1 VQYIGAKYKYSD
13 YINIVPMKVM
23 RSENAEESAD
33 WLKEMRRGYLRIVVL
48 TLLSR
53 KPHHGYEIMKEIKE
67 RTGGFW
73 RPTAGGIYPILQSLE
88 ESGYI
93 EGEWDA
99 RQRRKRKTYHITETG
114 RPVLQQALA
123 RQNQIADSM
132 SDLFREFMKDVLDVK
147 SAARPP
153 MPNLFSAFLEEKKER
168 PDDAVAVL
176 EGKRGQIE
184 EVIEN
189 LQNDLHLINRRL
201 ARMEPKKKRTSRGR
215 LK

>member
-1 VQYIGAKYKYSD
+1 MRTENEEAGA
-13 YINIVPMKVM
+13 NWV
-23 RSENAEESAD
+23 
-33 WLKEMRRGYLRIVVL
+33 KEMRRGYLRIAVL

-53 KPHHGYEIMKEIKE
+53 KPRHGYEIMKEIKE
-67 RTGGFW
+67 RSGGFW

-88 ESGYI
+88 ESGYV

-99 RQRRKRKTYHITETG
+99 GQRRKRKTYRITEMG
-114 RPVLQQALA
+114 KPVLQQALA

-153 MPNLFSAFLEEKKER
+153 VPNLFSTFLEEKKER
-168 PDDAVAVL
+168 PEDTVNL
-176 EGKRGQIE
+176 LKRKRGHIE

-189 LQNDLHLINRRL
+189 LQNELHVINRRL
-201 ARMEPKKKRTSRGR
+201 ARMEPQKKRTSHSG

>member
-1 VQYIGAKYKYSD
+1 
-13 YINIVPMKVM
+13 M
-23 RSENAEESAD
+23 RTENEEESAD
-33 WLKEMRRGYLRIVVL
+33 WFKEMRRGYLRIAVL

-53 KPHHGYEIMKEIKE
+53 KPRHGYEIMKEIRE

-88 ESGYI
+88 ESGYV

-99 RQRRKRKTYHITETG
+99 RQRRKRKTYRITETG

-132 SDLFREFMKDVLDVK
+132 GDLFREFMKDVLDVK

-153 MPNLFSAFLEEKKER
+153 VPNFFSVFLEEKRER
-168 PDDAVAVL
+168 PEDAVGVL
-176 EGKRGQIE
+176 ERKRGEIE

-189 LQNDLHLINRRL
+189 LQNELHVINRRL
-201 ARMEPKKKRTSRGR
+201 ARMETQKKRTSRR
-215 LK
+215 RSN

>member
-1 VQYIGAKYKYSD
+1 MQT
-13 YINIVPMKVM
+13 
-23 RSENAEESAD
+23 ENEEAAD
-33 WLKEMRRGYLRIVVL
+33 WLKEMRRGYLRIAVL

-53 KPHHGYEIMKEIKE
+53 KPRHGYEIMKEIKE

-93 EGEWDA
+93 EGEWDV
-99 RQRRKRKTYHITETG
+99 RQRRRRKTYRITEMG
-114 RPVLQQALA
+114 RPVLQQALT

-132 SDLFREFMKDVLDVK
+132 GDLFKEFMKDVLDVK

-153 MPNLFSAFLEEKKER
+153 VPNLFSAFLEERKER
-168 PDDAVAVL
+168 REDVVSVL
-176 EGKRGQIE
+176 ERKRGHIE
-184 EVIEN
+184 DVIEN
-189 LQNDLHLINRRL
+189 LQNELRVIDRRL
-201 ARMEPKKKRTSRGR
+201 ARIESRKTSRGR

>member
-1 VQYIGAKYKYSD
+1 
-13 YINIVPMKVM
+13 M
-23 RSENAEESAD
+23 RTEKEEEAAD
-33 WLKEMRRGYLRIVVL
+33 WLKEMRRGYLRIAVL

-53 KPHHGYEIMKEIKE
+53 KPRHGYEIMKEIKE

-88 ESGYI
+88 ESGYV

-99 RQRRKRKTYHITETG
+99 RKRRKRKTYRITDTG

-123 RQNQIADSM
+123 RHNQIADSM
-132 SDLFREFMKDVLDVK
+132 GNLFREFVKDVLDVK

-153 MPNLFSAFLEEKKER
+153 VPNLFSAFLEEKKER
-168 PDDAVAVL
+168 PEDAVAVL
-176 EGKRGQIE
+176 KRKRGEIE
-184 EVIEN
+184 EVIEHS
-189 LQNDLHLINRRL
+189 QNELHVINRQL
-201 ARMEPKKKRTSRGR
+201 ARMETHKKRTSRGR

>member
-1 VQYIGAKYKYSD
+1 MQTG
-13 YINIVPMKVM
+13 N
-23 RSENAEESAD
+23 EESGAD
-33 WLKEMRRGYLRIVVL
+33 WLKEMRRGYLRIAVL

-53 KPHHGYEIMKEIKE
+53 KPRHGYEIMKEIKE
-67 RTGGFW
+67 RSGGFW

-88 ESGYI
+88 ESGYV

-99 RQRRKRKTYHITETG
+99 GQRRKRKTYRVTEMG

-132 SDLFREFMKDVLDVK
+132 GDLFREFMKDVLDVK

-153 MPNLFSAFLEEKKER
+153 VPNLFSTFLEEKKEK
-168 PDDAVAVL
+168 PEDAVNL
-176 EGKRGQIE
+176 LKLKRAQIE

-189 LQNDLHLINRRL
+189 MQNELHMINRRL
-201 ARMEPKKKRTSRGR
+201 ARMESQKKTSRKR